1 VSRRFHE
8 RRLAYEDKEIS
19 GIPETPREVL
29 FLFYILPAHGVKGKE
44 RNKNNLNM
52 TGI

>member
-8 RRLAYEDKEIS
+8 RRLAYKEKEIS

-29 FLFYILPAHGVKGKE
+29 FLFYILPAHCVKRKE
-44 RNKNNLNM
+44 HNKNNLDM